1 MCIRDRVNADEFAA
15 VQKMRS
21 GVTYSPAIIEN
32 NLARMENLA
41 LRKGLNF
48 VRIEPRVI
56 RNDRDPTLDI
66 EFVLKRGEKTF
77 VERIDIEGHTTTLDQ
92 VVRRQFRS
100 VEGDPFNP
108 REIRQAAERIRALG
122 FFADAKVDSKPGSG
136 PDQVVVNVDVQE
148 APTGSLS
155 LGATYGLAAGFGINI
170 GFSETNFLGRGQGLS
185 VNVSTGTDTVDSLSL
200 IHI

>member
-1 MCIRDRVNADEFAA
+1 MREGQSFRIGKVTTVSEIDTVNADEFAA

-56 RNDRDPTLDI
+56 RNDRDQTLDI

-77 VERIDIEGHTTTLDQ
+77 VERIDIEGNTTTLDQ
-92 VVRRQFRS
+92 VVSRQFRS
-100 VEGDPFNP
+100 VEGDAFNP
-108 REIRQAAERIRALG
+108 REIRQADERIRALG
-122 FFADAKVDSKPGSG
+122 FFPAAKVDSQLGSG
-136 PDQVVVNVDVQE
+136 PEQVAVNVDVQE
-148 APTGSLS
+148 APTGSL
-155 LGATYGLAAGFGINI
+155 
-170 GFSETNFLGRGQGLS
+170 
-185 VNVSTGTDTVDSLSL
+185 
-200 IHI
+200 